1 MTQTNQ
7 QQLRAF
13 GKGIGL
19 KPIDPE
25 GDIGVDLDFAEPSE
39 DGTPRDL
46 RMITGLDVLLQDL
59 SVALTTGLGT
69 DPLNMTFGSSAYQAL
84 ADHSDPFLRRE
95 AVKVAVVRVLKAD
108 ARVRRILEVRISD
121 DPAATGQRQT
131 EMSLTVIFDT
141 ILDERATID
150 VEGIPY
156 G

>member
-13 GKGIGL
+13 GRGIGL
-19 KPIDPE
+19 KPIDPD
-25 GDIGVDLDFAEPSE
+25 GDIGVDLDFALPAE
-39 DGTPRDL
+39 DGAPRDL
-46 RMITGLDVLLQDL
+46 RMISGLDVLLQDL

-69 DPLNMTFGSSAYQAL
+69 DPLNMTFGSSAFQAL
-84 ADHSDPFLRRE
+84 ADHSDPFIRRE

-108 ARVRRILEVRISD
+108 ARVRRILEARVNN
-121 DPAATGQRQT
+121 DPGATGKRQT
-131 EMSLTVIFDT
+131 EMNLTVVFDT

>member
-19 KPIDPE
+19 KPIDPH
-25 GDIGVDLDFAEPSE
+25 GDIGVDLDFARPSE
-39 DGTPRDL
+39 DGAPRDL
-46 RMITGLDVLLQDL
+46 KMITGLDVLLQDL
-59 SVALTTGLGT
+59 SVALTSGLGT

-108 ARVRRILEVRISD
+108 PRVRRILEVRISD
-121 DPAATGQRQT
+121 DPAASGQRQT
-131 EMSLTVIFDT
+131 EMNLTVVFDT